1 MGERDLIRTFT
12 AGLGARDGRLLI
24 GPGDDAA
31 VVRPAGAVA
40 VTSTDTTVGG
50 VHLPA
55 GDDRATP
62 EVVGHRALA
71 TALSD
76 LAAMGVAAG
85 EAYVAL
91 TVPAPWSDDDV
102 LRCVAAME
110 ELARATGTTIAGGDV
125 TAGPVLVATVTVV
138 GWAAGPDAVLRRD
151 AARPGDLVGV
161 TGELGGSGAGLAVVL
176 GPPDDPGGERPAGG
190 AGTDAAPGPDA
201 ATVAALVERYFR
213 PTPRLAEGRALLAAG
228 ARCGIDLS
236 DGLATDA
243 AHVGVASGVV
253 LEVDL
258 GRLPLQAGVAE
269 VARRTGQDAAVLA
282 ATAGE
287 DFELLVTAPPEVAR
301 LLPGVT
307 WVGEVR
313 PADGDAPGVRL
324 LRDGARVAG
333 DGFEHRGG

>member
-12 AGLGARDGRLLI
+12 AGLAARDGRLLI
-24 GPGDDAA
+24 GPGDDAS

-85 EAYVAL
+85 EAYVAI
-91 TVPAPWSDDDV
+91 TFPADWSDDDV
-102 LRCVAAME
+102 LRCIAAME
-110 ELARATGTTIAGGDV
+110 QLARATGTTIAGGDV

-151 AARPGDLVGV
+151 AARAGDLVGV
-161 TGELGGSGAGLAVVL
+161 TGELGGSGAGLAIVL
-176 GPPDDPGGERPAGG
+176 GEVSVDPDATAGG
-190 AGTDAAPGPDA
+190 APRAPLDA
-201 ATVAALVERYFR
+201 ATVGALVDRYFR
-213 PTPRLAEGRALLAAG
+213 PDPRLAEGRALLAAG

-236 DGLATDA
+236 DGVATDA
-243 AHVGVASGVV
+243 AHVGRASGLV
-253 LEVDL
+253 LEIDL
-258 GRLPLQAGVAE
+258 DRLPLQAGVAE
-269 VARRTGQDAAVLA
+269 VARRAGRDAGVLA

-301 LLPGVT
+301 LLAGIT

-313 PADGDAPGVRL
+313 EAGEDAPGARL
-324 LRDGARVAG
+324 LRDGRAVAG
-333 DGFEHRGG
+333 AGWEHRGG